1 MIEDVNSKEITRD
14 QVTKINTT
22 ILGDSPRVCIFAA
35 FNEAYQPLADI
46 ARPNW
51 EAYALKHNYALRFYP
66 RGFHLDP
73 EHPESYGDK
82 NRFNWYYDLKGLC
95 EIVVYLDID
104 SLFVNMDVRVE
115 DQFGPYGPNFLWT
128 FAEGGPMSGLWI
140 ANTKDRTE
148 KHLRYAYEMAA
159 RENNVRNGVIEP
171 NGISDQDAMTRLMR
185 VPPFAETFQYC
196 IEAESAG
203 FCYPDTE
210 NPNPWIVTCRGGS
223 IEEKLAVMRE
233 VSAKIQSAPMTVAHP
248 ENLSPVTFALQ
259 EERRAPEDHPIA
271 AYNPKFEFDRNWV
284 GPAEMKPRVYRTQS
298 EKDTFYAVAV
308 ENEYRLPT
316 LRAEDTIIDIGA
328 HIGSFSFLA
337 YKNGSRSVYAY
348 EIDPWHLEAATVN
361 LGDMQDGVAL
371 HHGAVVRGDDKRAP
385 QYHYNG
391 AWNSFGI
398 VGTDVPSKSL
408 DEIINEVCAPGE
420 PVRFL
425 KIDCEGGEYPILYTC
440 QQIERIQ
447 EIAGEYHCI
456 DAGAPET
463 EGLPY
468 PLNDAGLGH
477 FLQDHGFEVELVS
490 HGSTGNFF
498 ARRPNAVA
506 FAPEALLPVSAGAFA
521 GFHFGKLT

>member
-1 MIEDVNSKEITRD
+1 MIEDANSKEITRD

-22 ILGDSPRVCIFAA
+22 ILGDNPRVCIFAA

-73 EHPESYGDK
+73 EHPQSYGDK
-82 NRFNWYYDLKGLC
+82 NRFSWYYDLKGMC

-104 SLFVNMDVRVE
+104 SLFVNMEAKLEWLIHPNISDYTRP
-115 DQFGPYGPNFLWT
+115 FCWTYG
-128 FAEGGPMSGLWI
+128 EGGPMSGLM
-140 ANTKDRTE
+140 AMRTDDATE
-148 KHLRYAYEMAA
+148 KHLRYAYEYAA
-159 RENNVRNGVIEP
+159 ANNNVRHGVVEP
-171 NGISDQDAMTRLMR
+171 NGLSDQDAMARLMN
-185 VPPFAETFQYC
+185 VPPFSSTFGHCVQAEGL
-196 IEAESAG
+196 G

-223 IEEKLAVMRE
+223 IEEKLAVMKE
-233 VSAKIQSAPMTVAHP
+233 WSAKKNPQP
-248 ENLSPVTFALQ
+248 EQFVLQ
-259 EERRAPEDHPIA
+259 EQRRAPEDHPVA

-284 GPAEMKPRVYRTQS
+284 GPPEMKPRVYRTQS

-308 ENEYRLPT
+308 ENEYCLPQ
-316 LRAEDTIIDIGA
+316 LLAEDTVIDIGA

-361 LGDMQDGVAL
+361 LGDMQDGAAL
-371 HHGAVVRGDDKRAP
+371 HHGAVVRGDDRRAE

-420 PVRFL
+420 RVRFL

-456 DAGAPET
+456 DGGAPET

-468 PLNDAGLGH
+468 PLNDSGLAR
-477 FLQDHGFEVELVS
+477 FLQDHGFEVALIS

-498 ARRPNAVA
+498 ARRAVSVTNE
-506 FAPEALLPVSAGAFA
+506 PFA